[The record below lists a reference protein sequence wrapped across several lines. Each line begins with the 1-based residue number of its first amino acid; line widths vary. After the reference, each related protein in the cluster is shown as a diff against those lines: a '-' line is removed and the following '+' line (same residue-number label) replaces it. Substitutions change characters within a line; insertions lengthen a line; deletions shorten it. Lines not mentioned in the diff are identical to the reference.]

1 MDSQNVWDDILA
13 RVETKVNR
21 HSFYTWF
28 KPTAFLSETGNQL
41 RIRVPNPLFR
51 DWLTRHYA
59 GLINEALQE
68 IERPLIQ
75 IEFVSEA
82 ARAEVATMAEVVP
95 PIAREEADQAQPDV
109 LADPAA
115 FATSVPGYGGIT
127 SRAQYDARPHD
138 EPGDAAAQ
146 AYSGVA
152 YEGSPAVGLNPRYTF
167 ETFVVGPSNQF
178 AEAASRAVSEAPA
191 RSYNPLYI
199 YGGVGLGKTHLMHAI
214 GHYVLRH
221 NPHFKLTYIS
231 TERFMNEM
239 INAVKNDRIIDFR
252 ERYRAVDVLLVDDIQ
267 FLAGKEGTQNEF
279 FHTFNALYD
288 AQKQIVLSSDC
299 PPNEIPSLEERLRSR
314 FEWGLIADIQSPDLE
329 TKVAILKKKADAESV
344 PLPDNVAI
352 YIAEKIKSNIR
363 ELEGSLI
370 RLIAYASL
378 KGVDVT
384 IALAQEVLK
393 NVIGQ
398 DDRAVTIEMIQKS
411 VADYYQLKVADL
423 RSRNNSKSVA
433 MPRQIAMYLCKALT
447 HASLPEIGR
456 SFGGKHH
463 STVIHS
469 IRKIESLRTEGPG
482 FQQRYQQPG
491 RRAEV
496 GQGRLPRRSR
506 GTAPHRGG
514 FRTASHALPLCKI
527 CGFRRAGKPSTGGPW
542 TSRFLPQ
549 EVNRFL
555 RPQIVPKS

>member
-1 MDSQNVWDDILA
+1 MDSQNVWDEILA

-28 KPTAFLSETGNQL
+28 KPTVLVSQTGNLL
-41 RIRVPNPLFR
+41 RIRVPNPLFC
-51 DWLTRHYA
+51 DWLPRHYT

-75 IEFVSEA
+75 IEYV
-82 ARAEVATMAEVVP
+82 AEGPRSDAPTMAEASP
-95 PIAREEADQAQPDV
+95 PIAREEAEQAQPDV
-109 LADPAA
+109 LADPSSFASSEPGFAA
-115 FATSVPGYGGIT
+115 SAVEPPPDDARARARAYGG
-127 SRAQYDARPHD
+127 
-138 EPGDAAAQ
+138 G
-146 AYSGVA
+146 A
-152 YEGSPAVGLNPRYTF
+152 YEGSPAVGLNLRYTF

-252 ERYRAVDVLLVDDIQ
+252 ERFRAVDVLLMDDIQ
-267 FLAGKEGTQNEF
+267 FLANREGTQNEF

-299 PPNEIPSLEERLRSR
+299 PPNDIPSLEERLRSR

-329 TKVAILKKKADAESV
+329 TKVAILKKKADAECV

-398 DDRAVTIEMIQKS
+398 DDRAVTIDMIQKS
-411 VADYYQLKVADL
+411 VADYYQLKTADL

-433 MPRQIAMYLCKALT
+433 LPRQIAMYLCKALT

-469 IRKIESLRTEGPG
+469 IRKIESLRQKDRD
-482 FQQRYQQPG
+482 FNSVINSL
-491 RRAEV
+491 V
-496 GQGRLPRRSR
+496 GG
-506 GTAPHRGG
+506 
-514 FRTASHALPLCKI
+514 
-527 CGFRRAGKPSTGGPW
+527 
-542 TSRFLPQ
+542 
-549 EVNRFL
+549 L
-555 RPQIVPKS
+555 R